1 MCGLAGFFAY
11 AAHSAPVGRATLLAM
26 RDRMAPRG
34 PDGIGLWIAP
44 DGRTG
49 FGHRRL
55 SIIDLTETGAQPMA
69 TPDGRYTIAY
79 NGEIYNYRKLRAE
92 LAEQG
97 VAFVGDSDTEVVLHL
112 YARHGAR
119 MLGALR
125 GMFAL
130 AIWDAH
136 TRTMFMAR
144 DPLGIKPLY
153 YADVGGTLRF
163 ASQVKA
169 LLADPAISRDPSPA
183 GLTGFH
189 LTGSVPEPFTA
200 YRAIRALPAGHWLTY
215 EEDRPGTP
223 VRYVKVAAALA
234 EAQGRVASDVDI
246 RAALRDSVRH
256 HLVADVEVGAFLSG
270 GVDSGALIGLMRDCG
285 QQRIR
290 ACTLAY
296 REFAGTADDEM
307 PGAIDMAQRY
317 SVDHHVRHVTAAEF
331 ADDLD
336 AIFDAMDQPSV
347 DGVNTWFVSKAC
359 REMGLKVALSGLGGD
374 ELLAGYSTFRSVPR
388 MFHRAGPLT
397 KLPGAAKAARMLL
410 RALAPRLA
418 RRNPKAL
425 GVLEHAG
432 SWAGAYLLRRAV
444 LLPFELDGAM
454 DPTMA
459 REGLEELDLLGLFA
473 DSVSPD
479 PGSDNGRVSALE
491 TSNYMRNQLLRD
503 TDWASMAHSVEIRV
517 PLVDMT
523 LLEAVAPRIASLEPG
538 EGKALLAAAPIIP
551 VPQEVVDRPKT
562 GFGIPVGDWLRGDV
576 EHHEDR
582 RTSRRWA
589 QVVEARYAR
598 SVDALPTA

>member
-1 MCGLAGFFAY
+1 MCGLVGFFAH
-11 AAHSAPVGRATLLAM
+11 AGHVTPVDQATLIAM
-26 RDRMAPRG
+26 RDRMATRG
-34 PDGIGLWIAP
+34 PDGAGLWIAH
-44 DGRTG
+44 DGRAG

-55 SIIDLTETGAQPMA
+55 SIIDLSETGAQPMA

-92 LAEQG
+92 LISQDVVFA
-97 VAFVGDSDTEVVLHL
+97 GDSDTEVILHL
-112 YARHGAR
+112 YARHGAS
-119 MLGALR
+119 MLDKLR
-125 GMFAL
+125 GMFAM
-130 AIWDAH
+130 AVWDSAA
-136 TRTMFMAR
+136 RTMFLAR

-153 YADVGGTLRF
+153 YADCGGTLRF

-169 LLADPAISRDPSPA
+169 LLVDPAIPREPSPA
-183 GLTGFH
+183 GLAGFH

-200 YRAIRALPAGHWLTY
+200 YRAIRALPAGHWMTY
-215 EEDRPGTP
+215 TERQPGPP
-223 VRYVKVAAALA
+223 VRYAKVATRLA
-234 EAQGRVASDVDI
+234 DANGRAASDTDI

-285 QQRIR
+285 QERIR
-290 ACTLAY
+290 ACTLAF
-296 REFAGTADDEM
+296 REFAGTGDDEV
-307 PGAIDMAQRY
+307 PGAIEIARRY
-317 SVDHHVRHVTAAEF
+317 RVDHHVRHVTAAEF
-331 ADDLD
+331 AEDLD

-347 DGVNTWFVSKAC
+347 DGINSWFVSKVC

-374 ELLAGYSTFRSVPR
+374 ELLAGYSTFLSVPR

-397 KLPGAAKAARMLL
+397 RIPGAAKIARMLI
-410 RALAPRLA
+410 RSLAPRLA
-418 RRNPKAL
+418 RRNPKVL
-425 GVLEHAG
+425 GVLDYSG

-444 LLPFELDGAM
+444 LLPFELDNAM

-459 REGLEELDLLGLFA
+459 REGLAELGLLGLIA
-473 DSVSPD
+473 DSVDPD
-479 PGSDNGRVSALE
+479 PGSDNARVCALE

-503 TDWASMAHSVEIRV
+503 ADWAGMAHSVEIRV

-523 LLEAVAPRIASLEPG
+523 LLEAVAPRIASLRPG
-538 EGKALLAAAPIIP
+538 EGKTLLATSPIIP
-551 VPQEVVDRPKT
+551 VPQEIIDRPKT

-598 SVDALPTA
+598 SIATLPMA